1 MPVGVVSSEHED
13 LSPLQR
19 RKRAAILAGAE
30 EVFLGRGYALTTMDE
45 VAAAAGVG
53 KQTVYRHFA
62 SKETLFES
70 LIASMCADGALVDNP
85 GGTRHRPPDEQLREL
100 GWVLIRNLTSVNSL
114 RLYRAIV
121 ADAER
126 RPELGRLFYDNGPK
140 LVRALAAQILQTVY
154 DQPKAALRAATFI
167 SLVLGDAHLELTLG
181 LRLNGRRARFAEQID
196 EAVQAAL
203 RD

>member
-1 MPVGVVSSEHED
+1 MEVLAPED

-30 EVFLGRGYALTTMDE
+30 EVFLRRGYSLTTMDE

-62 SKETLFES
+62 SKEVLFEA
-70 LIASMCADGALVDNP
+70 LIASMCADGALV
-85 GGTRHRPPDEQLREL
+85 GGPRGISDRSPHDQLTEL
-100 GWVLIRNLTSVNSL
+100 GWILIRNLTSVHSL

-126 RPELGRLFYDNGPK
+126 RPDLGRLFYDNGPK
-140 LVRALAAQILQTVY
+140 LVRALAAQILQSVY
-154 DQPKAALRAATFI
+154 DEPTAKLRAATFI

-181 LRLNGRRARFAEQID
+181 YDITGKKARFAEQIE
-196 EAVQAAL
+196 EAAQAAL